1 LNINRNTK
9 KFLSAVAERAL
20 KTFAETFV
28 ALAGANA
35 MDIFTMS
42 SVDALKASLS
52 AAVLSVM
59 ASIASA
65 KYGPHG
71 PSLAAETV
79 VNEEVAGH

>member
-1 LNINRNTK
+1 MKISNNTK
-9 KFLSAVAERAL
+9 KFVSAIAERAV

-35 MDIFTMS
+35 MNIFTMS
-42 SVDALKASLS
+42 SIDALKASTS